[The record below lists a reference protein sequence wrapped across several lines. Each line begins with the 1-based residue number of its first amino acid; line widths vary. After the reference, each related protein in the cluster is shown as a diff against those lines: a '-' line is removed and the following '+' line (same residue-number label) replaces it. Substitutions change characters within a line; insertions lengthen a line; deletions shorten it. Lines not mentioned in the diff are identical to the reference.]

1 MPMIVNRHIWLQVLL
16 PQHCAGQPL
25 EDISFTRGC

>member
-25 EDISFTRGC
+25 EDISFTRDC